1 RSIFTRMIGRLLKVE
16 LEKSLKTF
24 PVVALLGPRQVGK
37 TTLAHT
43 FALQA
48 EKPAVYLDL
57 ERPSDLAKLADPELY
72 LRQQAGKLVILD
84 EVASDG
90 PMKNRD
96 QLWLRGGFPDSFLAA
111 SETASW
117 SWREQF
123 ISTYLERDIPQLGP
137 RIAATQLRR
146 FWTMLA
152 HHQGCLLNASTL

>member
-1 RSIFTRMIGRLLKVE
+1 MIDRLLKVE

-84 EVASDG
+84 EIQRLPGIFA
-90 PMKNRD
+90 
-96 QLWLRGGFPDSFLAA
+96 LLRSLVDERRRAGERTSQFFLLGSAA
-111 SETASW
+111 PELLRQSSESLA
-117 SWREQF
+117 
-123 ISTYLERDIPQLGP
+123 G
-137 RIAATQLRR
+137 RI
-146 FWTMLA
+146 
-152 HHQGCLLNASTL
+152 